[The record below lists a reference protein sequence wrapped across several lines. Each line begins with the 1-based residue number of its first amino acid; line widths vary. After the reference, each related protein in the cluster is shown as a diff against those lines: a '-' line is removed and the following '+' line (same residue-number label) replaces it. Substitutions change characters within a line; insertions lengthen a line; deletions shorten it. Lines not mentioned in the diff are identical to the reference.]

1 MNLPAA
7 GLPLA
12 LIAAILAMT
21 FGTLLYAARHWPLP
35 KVVSG
40 RMVSMLGLGLVG
52 TIVLIWHMAASG
64 DWTPPE
70 TATATLGFLAIPL
83 LAVLFAGG
91 EADLPNA
98 PVAAARPRAEHERGF
113 FPIRAAGADAAE
125 ATPRAA
131 AAGWPLALGAA
142 LLVAVAAGCTYAALQ
157 AAGWIRP

>member
-1 MNLPAA
+1 MTFQAA
-7 GLPLA
+7 ALPLG
-12 LIAAILAMT
+12 LIAAILAVT

-64 DWTPPE
+64 DWAPPE

-91 EADLPNA
+91 EADLPNSPPA
-98 PVAAARPRAEHERGF
+98 AAARAEHARGV
-113 FPIRAAGADAAE
+113 FPLQPAAAE
-125 ATPRAA
+125 SPPRAA
-131 AAGWPLALGAA
+131 RTDWLIVAAVV
-142 LLVAVAAGCTYAALQ
+142 LVAVVAAGCTYAALQ
-157 AAGWIRP
+157 AAGWLRP

>member
-1 MNLPAA
+1 MNLQAA
-7 GLPLA
+7 ALPLG

-52 TIVLIWHMAASG
+52 TVVLIWHMAASG

-91 EADLPNA
+91 EADLPDA
-98 PVAAARPRAEHERGF
+98 AVARAARTARAEDARGV
-113 FPIRAAGADAAE
+113 FPLQ
-125 ATPRAA
+125 PAA
-131 AAGWPLALGAA
+131 AAPPAASPVGAVPLALGAA
-142 LLVAVAAGCTYAALQ
+142 LLVAVAAGCTYAVIQ